1 MSINTIDNNEVQL
14 QASLQAAAQQ
24 PTNLPTNN
32 GFNFDCN
39 PFALLIEA
47 IANLSTTDFAISGAE
62 SQQLVQTTDV
72 ESNLAESSQNQLNSI
87 VNQMNNL
94 IKGGNLSKQTNQDK
108 MSAYN
113 TEFSTDMQEG
123 NMNTQMVQAQAT
135 SIETESKLAMQS
147 IQGLSSLFSL
157 GSSFYQFISS
167 LITK

>member
-1 MSINTIDNNEVQL
+1 MMDNNNYEVQL
-14 QASLQAAAQQ
+14 QASLQAAAEQ

-47 IANLSTTDFAISGAE
+47 VADLSTTDFAVAGVE
-62 SQQLVQTTDV
+62 STQLVQTTTV

-87 VNQMNNL
+87 VKNMNNL
-94 IKGGNLSKQTNQDK
+94 INAGGLSKQTNQDK
-108 MSAYN
+108 MSLYN

-157 GSSFYQFISS
+157 GSSFYQFISG